1 MNIEAVA
8 AYLAASAC
16 GVVGKTIFA
25 TEMPTACKEGILL
38 MGPYYGTPINRNLP
52 GYYNTEFRVVVRS
65 TSYDPGMALATK
77 ALKALDTS
85 LEVTMGT
92 MIVKQITPQNLPR
105 PYRRSAGAY
114 WEFEMDVEIAYVE
127 TAT

>member
-8 AYLAASAC
+8 AYLAANAC
-16 GVVGKTIFA
+16 GTVGSTIFA
-25 TEMPTACKEGILL
+25 TEMPASCEEGILL
-38 MGPYYGTPINRNLP
+38 MGPYHGTPISRNLP
-52 GYYNTEFRVVVRS
+52 RYHNTDFRVVVRS
-65 TSYDPGMALATK
+65 VGYDSGMALATK
-77 ALKALDTS
+77 ALKALDTP

-114 WEFEMDVEIAYVE
+114 WEFEVDVDIAYVE

>member
-1 MNIEAVA
+1 MNIESVA
-8 AYLAASAC
+8 AYLAANSC
-16 GVVGKTIFA
+16 GVIGKTIFA

-38 MGPYYGTPINRNLP
+38 MGSYHGTPINRNLP
-52 GYYNTEFRVVVRS
+52 GYYNTDFRVVVRS
-65 TSYDPGMALATK
+65 VNYDSGMLLATK

-114 WEFEMDVEIAYVE
+114 WEFETDVEIAYVE

>member
-8 AYLAASAC
+8 TYLAANAC
-16 GVVGKTIFA
+16 GTVGSTIFA

-38 MGPYYGTPINRNLP
+38 MGPYHGTPINRNLP
-52 GYYNTEFRVVVRS
+52 GYYNTEFRVVTRS
-65 TSYDPGMALATK
+65 ADYDSGVALATK

-92 MIVKQITPQNLPR
+92 MLVKQITPQNLPR

-114 WEFEMDVEIAYVE
+114 WEFEVDVDIAYVE